1 MSLKKQTSV
10 QKTDIFWKNGKP
22 GLCFQVVRTLRR
34 TLRAAGRF
42 DRMMDDR
49 IIFLWGSAYALR
61 DSGVTGLAARCRAI
75 SVAASL

>member
-1 MSLKKQTSV
+1 M
-10 QKTDIFWKNGKP
+10 
-22 GLCFQVVRTLRR
+22 RTLRT

-61 DSGVTGLAARCRAI
+61 DSGVTGLAARCRAV
-75 SVAASL
+75 SVEASL